1 MENINNKIKK
11 KQVIIFSAVA
21 FGIAL
26 IILIGVIY
34 FKLQKGDIKLSNEK
48 KEEKE
53 VPQLVGVVNH
63 TFDEKYTANALKD
76 NQTLGRE
83 LHRKYEILQNEVK
96 SKNQEII
103 KLQQE
108 LTLQQEN
115 LKTITNSYDK
125 RLNDLE
131 KRKSGNSYNI
141 DVGQG
146 GNGKPGNNNRMNP
159 EDIEGYGELARPAPV
174 IVTTRVNSEFLEEK
188 SDLPYIPSGSFAEAI
203 IIEGADANASVTGN
217 NNTDPIQFRIIGK
230 VQMPNDKE
238 YDLTGC
244 FVTGEVYG
252 DISSERGKARTRTI
266 SCKNENEDEKTIDMK
281 IKGHVAYAGKNG
293 IKGTPVMRNGSI
305 VAWAGAAG
313 LLEGFG
319 KGAESASG
327 KTVGIGATA
336 DVEGG
341 DILKSA
347 LGGGISKASSTLS
360 DYYIKRAEQ
369 YHPVIDIGAGNLVTI
384 VFQDGFQLEYKEDQL
399 NKENN
404 KNSNNVDK
412 NDLLSPAEPY
422 NSRLYSIKKQPFNQ
436 SSNTPLTNIKND
448 ADNEDA
454 KINLND
460 QNLNDEQ
467 SIDNLKDIYLED
479 YIKENNNEENNND

>member
-11 KQVIIFSAVA
+11 KQIILFSAVA
-21 FGIAL
+21 FGILL
-26 IILIGVIY
+26 IILIGIIY
-34 FKLQKGDIKLSNEK
+34 FRLQNGDIKLSNEK
-48 KEEKE
+48 NEKKEI
-53 VPQLVGVVNH
+53 PQLVGVVNH

-83 LHRKYEILQNEVK
+83 LDRKYDSLQNELK
-96 SKNQEII
+96 RKNQEII
-103 KLQQE
+103 NLQQE

-115 LKTITNSYDK
+115 LKTITDNYDK

-131 KRKSGNSYNI
+131 KRKSGNNYNI
-141 DVGQG
+141 DVGDVRNSKSGSNQI
-146 GNGKPGNNNRMNP
+146 NS
-159 EDIEGYGELARPAPV
+159 ESEIEGYGELARPAPT

-230 VQMPNDKE
+230 VQMPNDQE

-244 FVTGEVYG
+244 FITAEVYG
-252 DISSERGKARTRTI
+252 DISSERGKVRTRTI
-266 SCKNENEDEKTIDMK
+266 SCKSENEDEKTIDMK

-313 LLEGFG
+313 LLDGFG

-327 KTVGIGATA
+327 KTVGIGATS
-336 DVEGG
+336 DVGGG

-347 LGGGISKASSTLS
+347 LGGGVSKASSTLS

-404 KNSNNVDK
+404 KNSSNVNK

-422 NSRLYSIKKQPFNQ
+422 NSRLFSIKKQPFNQ
-436 SSNTPLTNIKND
+436 TSNTPPTNIKNEE
-448 ADNEDA
+448 DNEDT

-460 QNLNDEQ
+460 DQ

-479 YIKENNNEENNND
+479 YIQKENSDD